1 MEMDKVIIEKAG
13 EIIRQNT
20 VHNSREGSE
29 PYCVLALIDADGYPT
44 ASTITAAKA
53 DGINWITFCTGL
65 GSNKA
70 KRISRCNSASV
81 CFNTGGAYNITLV
94 GTIEIIRDAAIK
106 QEMWY
111 EDLKNHFSGPDD
123 PNYCVLRFQTKRYN
137 LLVDWMEA
145 QGVLLK

>member
-1 MEMDKVIIEKAG
+1 MDKVIIEKAG
-13 EIIRQNT
+13 EIIQQNT
-20 VHNSREGSE
+20 AHNSREGFE
-29 PYCVLALIDADGYPT
+29 PYCVLAQIDDDGYPT

-53 DGINWITFCTGL
+53 DGINWITFCTGI

-70 KRISRCNSASV
+70 KRASSCNSASV

-94 GTIEIIRDAAIK
+94 GTLEIIRDAAIK

-111 EDLKNHFSGPDD
+111 EGLKNHFSGPDD

-137 LLVDWMEA
+137 LFIDWKEA
-145 QGVLLK
+145 RGVL